1 MGEQAPFQMNP
12 AAAAAASTMFTGIAA
27 AKAKM
32 DANYE
37 APGHY
42 LERIDRVKI
51 DVTRGQDAFVAIE
64 KTIVHVYDN
73 DDGKGHKV
81 GENVTHMMMQK
92 HDSFLPNM
100 KAFIAAACSM
110 DAAQITPENAMQV
123 CGPVQPLAGTV
134 VECKNR
140 SIMTKKQQP
149 FTLIIYQREVPA
161 AELLQSMPPADQQQ
175 FFPNNALQL
184 MAQAAATAA
193 AAQV

>member
-1 MGEQAPFQMNP
+1 MTQPVPFQMNP
-12 AAAAAASTMFTGIAA
+12 AAAQAASTMFSGIAA

-51 DVTRGQDAFVAIE
+51 DVTRDNSAFVAVE
-64 KTIVHVYDN
+64 KTVIHIYDN
-73 DDGKGHKV
+73 DDGKGHKK
-81 GENVTHMMMQK
+81 GEQITHMLMQK

-110 DAAQITPENAMQV
+110 EAEQITPENAQQV
-123 CGPVQPLAGTV
+123 CGVSQPLAGTV

-140 SIMTKKQQP
+140 TIMTKKQQP
-149 FTLIIYQREVPA
+149 FTLIIYQREVPPS
-161 AELLQSMPPADQQQ
+161 ELLQTMPPADQQQ
-175 FFPNNALQL
+175 YFPNNALQL
-184 MAQAAATAA
+184 MAQLAAGQ
-193 AAQV
+193 AQ